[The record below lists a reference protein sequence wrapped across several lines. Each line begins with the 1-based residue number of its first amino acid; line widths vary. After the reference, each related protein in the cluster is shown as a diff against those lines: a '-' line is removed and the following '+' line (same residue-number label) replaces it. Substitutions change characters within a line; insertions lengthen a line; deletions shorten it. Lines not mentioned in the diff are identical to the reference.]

1 MTTTMAALS
10 SANIRWA
17 EFVRMTVGKVGSQTI
32 YTFCNAAAPITVT
45 GITFTSLGSLLS
57 ISQIQQD
64 LKSTS
69 ADLAIS
75 LVGIDPANVGLILSS
90 DIKGSLV
97 EVWRGFLDADNQ
109 IITSPT
115 TQFFKRYQG
124 IIANVSITEDFDEA
138 NRIRTATCLV
148 SCSSMRR
155 VLENRI
161 GGLRTNKTA
170 WQILYPNDT
179 SMNRVAA
186 ISNTYFDFGGT
197 PNTGSVSNPTPDSA
211 NNSGQFEAGGTG
223 P

>member
-17 EFVRMTVGKVGSQTI
+17 EFVKMTVGTAATV
-32 YTFCNAAAPITVT
+32 YTFCNAGAPITVSGTTYT
-45 GITFTSLGSLLS
+45 GLGSLMN
-57 ISQIQQD
+57 ISQIPQD
-64 LKSTS
+64 IKSTS
-69 ADLAIS
+69 ADVSIS

-97 EVWRGFLDADNQ
+97 EIWRGFLDSDNQ
-109 IITSPT
+109 IITSPS

-124 IIANVSITEDFDEA
+124 IIANVSITEDWDEQ

-148 SCSSMRR
+148 SCSSMRK

-161 GGLRTNKTA
+161 GGLRTNQTA
-170 WQILYPNDT
+170 WQLLYASDT
-179 SMNRVAA
+179 SMSRVQS

-197 PNTGSVSNPTPDSA
+197 PN
-211 NNSGQFEAGGTG
+211 AGGVAT
-223 P
+223 PAASSTTPLDVQP